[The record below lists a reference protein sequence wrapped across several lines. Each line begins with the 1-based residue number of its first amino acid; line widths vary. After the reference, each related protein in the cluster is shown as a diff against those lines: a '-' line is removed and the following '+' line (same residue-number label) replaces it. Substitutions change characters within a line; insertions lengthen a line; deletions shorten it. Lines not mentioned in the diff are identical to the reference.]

1 MASIQRH
8 VGEVQSLR
16 ISFISCDCLQE
27 DVTLFD
33 ASNPGGKYK
42 VSTGILYVLELYRM
56 LMININS
63 ILHILFYF
71 ILFHFN
77 SFLYYLFGFIT
88 HVQVNLKEPYGQMVI
103 EECMYLA
110 NFRYVKCIL
119 LIFVSVFFLS
129 SLLISF
135 PS

>member
-1 MASIQRH
+1 M
-8 VGEVQSLR
+8 
-16 ISFISCDCLQE
+16 
-27 DVTLFD
+27 
-33 ASNPGGKYK
+33 PGGKYK

-63 ILHILFYF
+63 ILHILFY
-71 ILFHFN
+71 FN

-119 LIFVSVFFLS
+119 SIFVSVFFLS
-129 SLLISF
+129 SLLISL

>member
-71 ILFHFN
+71 N

-119 LIFVSVFFLS
+119 SIFVSVFSLS

>member
-63 ILHILFYF
+63 ILHILFY
-71 ILFHFN
+71 IQII
-77 SFLYYLFGFIT
+77 STYLSNERNIAGET
-88 HVQVNLKEPYGQMVI
+88 V
-103 EECMYLA
+103 
-110 NFRYVKCIL
+110 
-119 LIFVSVFFLS
+119 
-129 SLLISF
+129 
-135 PS
+135 